1 MVRAAS
7 PSAASVDLAVFAHPD
22 DESWAAGGLI
32 ARRGD
37 VHVVTFTAGEA
48 GFGEVARRPAELA
61 AACAELGA
69 TCEIVGLPDGRVTV
83 PAVVDA
89 LTPILARH
97 APTEIIGFD
106 LAGGY
111 GHIDHVAI
119 VRGTLAA
126 ITTLPQRPTLLG
138 AVFPAG
144 LLEPLRDR
152 IVPAPSRLHPPRRHT
167 RAARR
172 RAPISSWT
180 SPRPRRQPNAAPW
193 LCHASQLATR
203 RVDHFLGRG
212 IFAALATVERYRR
225 VAD

>member
-7 PSAASVDLAVFAHPD
+7 PSAAVSTLAVFAHPD

-97 APTEIIGFD
+97 APTEVIGFD

-126 ITTLPQRPTLLG
+126 ITTLPQRPTVLG

-152 IVPAPSRLHPPRRHT
+152 IVPYGYIHPDYTRGPLATSPHLIVDLNPRE
-167 RAARR
+167 AAAKR
-172 RAPISSWT
+172 RAL
-180 SPRPRRQPNAAPW
+180 A
-193 LCHASQLATR
+193 CHRSQLPR
-203 RVDHFLGRG
+203 GVDHFLGRG
-212 IFAALATVERYRR
+212 IFAAVATRECYRYL
-225 VAD
+225 